1 MYEAAYVP
9 MNCIGDYA
17 DFVVY
22 QDYNKPISG
31 DVEPNRCSWM
41 VPGSWEGRD
50 EFGRKE
56 AE

>member
-1 MYEAAYVP
+1 MYTDYVE
-9 MNCIGDYA
+9 MRCIGDYA

-22 QDYNKPISG
+22 G
-31 DVEPNRCSWM
+31 DDTYPNMPSASSWM

-56 AE
+56 